1 MEEENKP
8 KAEETAEKTTER
20 TFTREEFNKAIIAE
34 KNKLKEQLKAE
45 MEAEK
50 NEAERLAKL
59 SSEERYKE
67 DIAKVSK
74 ERDEARNKL
83 TAYELKE
90 QTIKDNQD
98 IPVDLINLI
107 DFRTNNTAELVKVQ
121 IENIKTIYKKSVELG
136 VNEAMKEKTPRTVVN
151 DTKPKKSVSRISI

>member
-8 KAEETAEKTTER
+8 KSEETAEKTPER

-67 DIAKVSK
+67 DIAKATK
-74 ERDEARNKL
+74 ERDEARSKL

-107 DFRTNNTAELVKVQ
+107 DFRSNNTAELVKVQ

-136 VNEAMKEKTPRTVVN
+136 INEAMKEKTPRTVVN